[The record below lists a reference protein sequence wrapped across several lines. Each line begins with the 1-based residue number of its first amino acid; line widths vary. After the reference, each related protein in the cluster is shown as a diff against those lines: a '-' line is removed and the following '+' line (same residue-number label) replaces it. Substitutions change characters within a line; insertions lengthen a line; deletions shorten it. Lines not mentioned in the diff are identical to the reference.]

1 MFVELILYQFLFM
14 SMIVSEDKCIVI
26 TGASSGIGYSLGML
40 CGARKAKVA
49 LLARRAD
56 RLHEL
61 AQKVED
67 AGGIALPITCDVTNS
82 KQVELSLDTV
92 INEFGTIDVLINNAG
107 RGYTASVEDTTDEDI
122 RSMFELNAFS
132 LWYTSRKVLPIMK
145 EKNSGV
151 IVTVSSVAGKMGFP
165 FNSAYV
171 AAKHAA
177 VGFHAALTAELAGT
191 NVRSIVVCPD
201 GVQTEWPHVTEN
213 APIGELFSRGIR
225 NSKEVAKERN
235 IPLAPLSTMM
245 TADNVAEII
254 MNSIEDNNS
263 PLDVFTHTG
272 SYERSIVAAENRLQY
287 REEMLPLYIGMQKA
301 YKKQ

>member
-1 MFVELILYQFLFM
+1 MNI
-14 SMIVSEDKCIVI
+14 SDDKCIVI

-40 CGARKAKVA
+40 CGERKAKVA
-49 LLARRAD
+49 LLARRKD
-56 RLHEL
+56 RLDEL
-61 AQKVED
+61 AQRIKTL
-67 AGGIALPITCDVTNS
+67 GGYALPIMCDVTKS
-82 KQVELSLDTV
+82 KEVEDSLDSIV
-92 INEFGTIDVLINNAG
+92 SEFGTVDVLINNAG

-122 RSMFELNAFS
+122 RSMFELNTFS

-151 IVTVSSVAGKMGFP
+151 IITVSSVAGKMGFP

-213 APIGELFSRGIR
+213 APIGELFSKGIK

-235 IPLAPLSTMM
+235 IPLAPLSKMM
-245 TADNVAEII
+245 TADQVAAII
-254 MNSIEDNNS
+254 INSIEDDNS
-263 PLDVFTHTG
+263 ALDIFTHTG
-272 SYERSIVAAENRLQY
+272 SYERSILAAENRHQH